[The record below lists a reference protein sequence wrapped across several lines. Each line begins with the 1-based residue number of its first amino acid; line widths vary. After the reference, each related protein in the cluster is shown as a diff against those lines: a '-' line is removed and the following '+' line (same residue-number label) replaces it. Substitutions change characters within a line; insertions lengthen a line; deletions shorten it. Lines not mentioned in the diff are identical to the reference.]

1 MSRYDDPL
9 GTARLRE
16 IQELGLYQ
24 NNPNFYPVP
33 TTETTDE
40 EDDLEVR
47 TRAADVTSRVFRG
60 AVSAGERASML
71 LHRQEVRREMEDAFV
86 SFAQTVEKYLRTG
99 E

>member
-1 MSRYDDPL
+1 MRYDDAF
-9 GTARLRE
+9 GVQRLRE

-40 EDDLEVR
+40 EDNLEVR

-60 AVSAGERASML
+60 AVSTGERASMAQ
-71 LHRQEVRREMEDAFV
+71 RQDVRRELEDAFV

>member
-1 MSRYDDPL
+1 MRYDDAF
-9 GTARLRE
+9 GVQRLRE
-16 IQELGLYQ
+16 IQGLGLYQ

-40 EDDLEVR
+40 EDNLEVR

-60 AVSAGERASML
+60 AVSTGERASML
-71 LHRQEVRREMEDAFV
+71 LHRREMEDAFV

>member
-1 MSRYDDPL
+1 MSYDDAF
-9 GTARLRE
+9 GVQRLRE

-40 EDDLEVR
+40 EDNLEVR

-60 AVSAGERASML
+60 AVSTGERASML
-71 LHRQEVRREMEDAFV
+71 LHRREMEDAFV